1 MTNKKLKNMTI
12 FNKAKITVSSQE
24 NNKKRISFI
33 GQPNTGKSTFF
44 NRITNAGASVANWPG
59 LTVELLQAE
68 INLKG
73 QLVEFVDLPGI
84 YDLDGFTEDEKVVQ
98 KFLENYSID
107 LIVIVINASQIDR
120 QIRIALQVKLLGFPA
135 VVILNMVDEA
145 KSYGVFINKVKLSE
159 RLEMPIF
166 SISAKYGIGCDIA
179 LDGIFRALNKQS
191 RKHKI
196 NHLVECL
203 KKNPIAE
210 VEIESI
216 LQESVQMPP
225 LTQITFTNR
234 LDKWLLHPFFGLP
247 LFFSIMFLV
256 FWFFWSVGIPTA
268 GPIDA
273 ATNWFQE
280 HILSLIIAPFPKI
293 IQDFIINGLWNGF
306 ATILS
311 FLPLV
316 ALFFIVMSAL
326 EDSGYLSRSAYLM
339 DALMKHLGLDGRAFV
354 LQMMGFGCN
363 VPAVMG
369 TRVMRSRTMRLL
381 SMLIIPLA
389 LCSARLQVFV
399 FILAAIFP
407 NQNGAFALF
416 ALYIIS
422 FFVAFTV
429 AAILSFSNQFKSQ
442 DPFVLELPPYRLPTI
457 RQIVMKVWGE
467 IKQFVTKVMLFMLI
481 GTSLIWLLTALPP
494 GAEGLETW
502 AGQIGKF
509 FSPIMNPIGINPFL
523 TVSLIFG
530 FVAKEVQLAGLAVIY
545 GLNNDALGVKLSQD
559 LTFAEGFSYCLFS
572 LLYIPCLTTL
582 SAILGESRSIKFTI
596 ISVLFSLVTAW
607 TTSFIFYQSIQFLI
621 FLKILN

>member
-1 MTNKKLKNMTI
+1 MTI
-12 FNKAKITVSSQE
+12 FKKTEAIISLQK
-24 NNKKRISFI
+24 NNKKRICFI

-68 INLKG
+68 INLNG

-98 KFLENYSID
+98 KFLENYLIN

-120 QIRIALQVKLLGFPA
+120 QIRIALQIKLLGFPT
-135 VVILNMVDEA
+135 VVVLNMVDEA

-159 RLEMPIF
+159 YLKTPVF
-166 SISAKYGIGCDIA
+166 SVSAKYNVGCNIA
-179 LDGIFRALNKQS
+179 LDGIVRVLKEQTYGY
-191 RKHKI
+191 KV
-196 NHLVECL
+196 NHLIEHL
-203 KKNPIAE
+203 KKNPINESE
-210 VEIESI
+210 VELI
-216 LQESVQMPP
+216 LQETVKMPP
-225 LTQITFTNR
+225 LNHITFTNR
-234 LDKWLLHPFFGLP
+234 LDKWLLHPFLGLP
-247 LFFSIMFLV
+247 LFFLVMFLV
-256 FWFFWSVGIPTA
+256 FWFLWSVGIPTA
-268 GPIDA
+268 GPIDII
-273 ATNWFQE
+273 TNWFKEQ
-280 HILSLIIAPFPKI
+280 ILNLIITPFPKI

-316 ALFFIVMSAL
+316 ALFFILMSAL

-339 DALMKHLGLDGRAFV
+339 DSLMKHLGLDGRAFV

-422 FFVAFTV
+422 FFVAFLV
-429 AAILSFSNQFKSQ
+429 AAILSLSNQFKSQ

-457 RQIVMKVWGE
+457 RQIIMKVWGE
-467 IKQFVTKVMLFMLI
+467 IKEFITKVTLFMLI

-494 GAEGLETW
+494 EAEGLNTW

-509 FSPIMNPIGINPFL
+509 FSPIMEPIGINPFL

-559 LTFAEGFSYCLFS
+559 LTFAQGFSYCLFS

-582 SAILGESRSIKFTI
+582 STIWGESHSIKFTI
-596 ISVLFSLVTAW
+596 ISVLFSLTTAW
-607 TTSFIFYQSIQFLI
+607 TVSFIFYQGTQFLT
-621 FLKILN
+621 FSGILG